1 MFMLTEPNLVCCLLI
16 SFLSS
21 QKSDAVLERHEI
33 GLEFERFSL
42 YSSPLFGKKCFLLIQ
57 IGSLSGHFC

>member
-16 SFLSS
+16 SFLPS

-33 GLEFERFSL
+33 GLEFDFNW
-42 YSSPLFGKKCFLLIQ
+42 K
-57 IGSLSGHFC
+57 GSVCIAHRYFVRSVFF